1 MKIMKNKVKKWVAA
15 AVLCAAGAS
24 TSFGAMAPRPA
35 SNLFAEQDVGG
46 EKITISDAIN
56 MALSDSY
63 SVIDAEKLKAIY
75 EEQLTEARSNFYPK
89 LSLDASYSRAIKKA
103 RFAMDGGNMIEVGKN
118 NTFAAGANLSQVLW
132 SGGQI
137 RGNVNLAKVMAQ
149 EGVYNLKHVRDLVTQ
164 QVVKFCYD
172 IIYAS
177 AYVRVQE
184 EYLKIAQQHLDET
197 RAKYKQGLASSLDVL
212 TQKVKVENIQPTVMQ
227 AKKNFELGNLYL
239 RQILNR
245 DPEEKIYL
253 TWTRKDLTL
262 PQVPELDVL
271 YQKAMEYRPELILSK
286 LAVDAAHYN
295 VDIAKSGH
303 MPVLALSADYT
314 YNGLTDQG
322 FPTAKQ
328 DRYWSSNA
336 GLTLSIP
343 LFEGFKVSSQVAQK
357 ELAYEQAV
365 AAYQNKLKNVR
376 IQVKEAWL
384 NLGEARNRI
393 EATKGVVEQAR
404 ENLDAQMQRYR
415 AGLTSQL
422 ELNDAIANVND
433 SDLQYVQ
440 AVYDGAIALSNLK
453 FAVGVEVELYE
464 KENK

>member
-1 MKIMKNKVKKWVAA
+1 MKTRKNNVKKWVAA
-15 AVLCAAGAS
+15 AVLAAGYAPMC
-24 TSFGAMAPRPA
+24 FGAMAPTPA

-46 EKITISDAIN
+46 EKITISDAIK

-63 SVIDAEKLKAIY
+63 QVIDAEKLKAIY
-75 EEQLTEARSNFYPK
+75 EEQLSEARSGYYPK

-103 RFAMDGGNMIEVGKN
+103 QFAIGGGAMMEVGKN
-118 NTFAAGANLSQVLW
+118 NTYAAGLNLSQVLW

-137 RGNVNLAKVMAQ
+137 RGGVNLAKVGAQ

-177 AYVRVQE
+177 AYIRVQE
-184 EYLKIAQQHLDET
+184 EYLKIAKQHLAET
-197 RAKYKQGLASSLDVL
+197 QAKYKQGLASSLDVL
-212 TQKVKVENIQPTVMQ
+212 TQKVKVENIEPTVIQ

-245 DPEEKIYL
+245 DPEDKIYL
-253 TWTRKDLTL
+253 TWSRKDLTL
-262 PQVPELDVL
+262 PQVPSLDVL

-295 VDIAKSGH
+295 INIAKAGH
-303 MPVLALSADYT
+303 MPVLALNADYT
-314 YNGLTDQG
+314 YNGLTEQG
-322 FPTAKQ
+322 FPNEKQ
-328 DRYWSSNA
+328 DRYWSSTA
-336 GLTLSIP
+336 GVTLSIP

-384 NLGEARNRI
+384 NLDEARNRI

-404 ENLDAQMQRYR
+404 ENLEAQMKRYR

-440 AVYDGAIALSNLK
+440 AVYDGAIALSDLK